1 MIDALAVNASI
12 SYQVTHLPDYQI
24 PMRCLIGVLATSVM
38 AASVVAQQPPRFRDR
53 VDVARI
59 VVDARVLDSQGRA
72 IPGLT
77 ADDFVVRI
85 RNRPARVESATWVGA
100 GSDAAEPALGNGPT
114 REGAIPQGRL
124 IVFLFQKDLE
134 PSRIIGLMRMLFR
147 AKTFLDTL
155 GPDDRM
161 AVVSFDSHL
170 KIWADFTNDREAVRQ
185 IFDRGLLLERPKPIG
200 EPASPIA
207 LTRELTQAEGRR
219 AYPIEKALLLLGQ
232 ALEPLPGTKSIVLF
246 GHGFGRYTSMGV
258 LMERGYEEALAA
270 LQRARVAVFSIDVT
284 QADYHS
290 LEVGLQSVSEE
301 TGGFYERSF
310 HFPDRTVKRLAGA
323 LAGHYVLLVE
333 ASDEISE
340 WSELSVKLTRRGG
353 TVLARTAAQTW

>member
-1 MIDALAVNASI
+1 MNRLGPLALTVIVAVPA
-12 SYQVTHLPDYQI
+12 
-24 PMRCLIGVLATSVM
+24 
-38 AASVVAQQPPRFRDR
+38 VAQQPPRFRDR
-53 VDVARI
+53 IDDARI

-77 ADDFVVRI
+77 ADDFTVRI
-85 RNRPARVESATWVGA
+85 RNQPAHVESATWVGA
-100 GSDAAEPALGNGPT
+100 GAEATAPAIDGRPLAQ
-114 REGAIPQGRL
+114 EAIPQGRL

-134 PSRIIGLMRMLFR
+134 PTRIIGLMRMLFR

-155 GPDDRM
+155 GPDDRV

-170 KIWADFTNDREAVRQ
+170 KIWTDFTNDRDDVRR

-200 EPASPIA
+200 EPASPIS

-246 GHGFGRYTSMGV
+246 GHGFGRFTANGV
-258 LMERGYEEALAA
+258 LMEHGYEEALAA
-270 LQRARVAVFSIDVT
+270 LQRARAAVFSIDVT

-290 LEVGLQSVSEE
+290 LEAGLQSVSQE

-310 HFPDRTVKRLAGA
+310 TFPDRTVQRLAGA

-333 ASDEISE
+333 APEEISE
-340 WSELSVKLTRRGG
+340 WAELSVKLTRGRRG

>member
-1 MIDALAVNASI
+1 MRSLLGLLAAL
-12 SYQVTHLPDYQI
+12 
-24 PMRCLIGVLATSVM
+24 VM
-38 AASVVAQQPPRFRDR
+38 AASSAAQQPPRFRDR

-59 VVDARVLDSQGRA
+59 VVDARVLDSHGQA

-77 ADDFVVRI
+77 ADDFSVRI

-100 GSDAAEPALGNGPT
+100 GSDSVEPTLDSRSAPD
-114 REGAIPQGRL
+114 GAIPQGRL

-134 PSRIIGLMRMLFR
+134 PTRIIGLMRMLFR
-147 AKTFLDTL
+147 ARTFLDTL
-155 GPDDRM
+155 GADDRI

-170 KIWADFTNDREAVRQ
+170 KIWTDFTNDRETVRR
-185 IFDRGLLLERPKPIG
+185 IFERGLLLERPKAIG
-200 EPASPIA
+200 EPASPIS

-219 AYPIEKALLLLGQ
+219 AYPIEKALLRLGQ

-246 GHGFGRYTSMGV
+246 GHGFGRYTANGV
-258 LMERGYEEALAA
+258 VMEHGYEAALAA
-270 LQRARVAVFSIDVT
+270 LQRARAAVFSIDVT
-284 QADYHS
+284 HADYHS

-310 HFPDRTVKRLAGA
+310 HFPDRTVSRLAGA

-333 ASDEISE
+333 APENITE
-340 WSELSVKLTRRGG
+340 WSELSVKLTRRRG

>member
-1 MIDALAVNASI
+1 MTIRTAMTALV
-12 SYQVTHLPDYQI
+12 
-24 PMRCLIGVLATSVM
+24 IGVT
-38 AASVVAQQPPRFRDR
+38 AAGAAADNSQQPPRFRDR
-53 VDVARI
+53 VAVARI

-77 ADDFVVRI
+77 ADDFGVRI

-100 GSDAAEPALGNGPT
+100 GSDAATPT
-114 REGAIPQGRL
+114 ADGRSVVDQTIPNGRL

-134 PSRIIGLMRMLFR
+134 PVRIIGLMRMLFR

-155 GPDDRM
+155 GADDRI

-170 KIWADFTNDREAVRQ
+170 KIWTDFTNDRAAVRR
-185 IFDRGLLLERPKPIG
+185 IFDRGLLLEHPKPIG
-200 EPASPIA
+200 EPASPIS

-246 GHGFGRYTSMGV
+246 GHGFGRFTGNGV
-258 LMERGYEEALAA
+258 LMEHGYEEALAA
-270 LQRARVAVFSIDVT
+270 LQRARAAVFSIDVT

-310 HFPDRTVKRLAGA
+310 QFPDRTVQRLAGA
-323 LAGHYVLLVE
+323 LAGHYVLLVK
-333 ASDEISE
+333 ASDAISE
-340 WSELSVKLTRRGG
+340 WRSCR
-353 TVLARTAAQTW
+353 

>member
-1 MIDALAVNASI
+1 MSRLC
-12 SYQVTHLPDYQI
+12 PF
-24 PMRCLIGVLATSVM
+24 VLAAILVAP
-38 AASVVAQQPPRFRDR
+38 AAAQQTPQFRDR

-59 VVDARVLDSQGRA
+59 VVDARALDSQGHP

-77 ADDFVVRI
+77 ADDFIVRI

-100 GSDAAEPALGNGPT
+100 GSGTVEPIPGNASASDGT
-114 REGAIPQGRL
+114 IPQGRL

-147 AKTFLDTL
+147 AKTFLATL
-155 GPDDRM
+155 GPDDHI

-170 KIWADFTNDREAVRQ
+170 KIWTDFTNDREAVRR
-185 IFDRGLLLERPKPIG
+185 IFDRGLLLERPKRIG
-200 EPASPIA
+200 EPASSIS
-207 LTRELTQAEGRR
+207 LRELTQAEGRR
-219 AYPIEKALLLLGQ
+219 AYPIEKALLLLGR

-246 GHGFGRYTSMGV
+246 GHGFGRYTANGV
-258 LMERGYEEALAA
+258 LMEHGYEEALAA
-270 LQRARVAVFSIDVT
+270 LQRARAAVFSIDVT

-310 HFPDRTVKRLAGA
+310 HFPDRTVSRLAGA

-333 ASDEISE
+333 APERITE
-340 WSELSVKLTRRGG
+340 WSELSVRLTRRRG

>member
-1 MIDALAVNASI
+1 MGRLCSLVLTAALVAPA
-12 SYQVTHLPDYQI
+12 L
-24 PMRCLIGVLATSVM
+24 
-38 AASVVAQQPPRFRDR
+38 AQQPPRFRDR
-53 VDVARI
+53 VDVVRI

-77 ADDFVVRI
+77 ADDFSVRI
-85 RNRPARVESATWVGA
+85 RNQRARVESATWVGV
-100 GSDAAEPALGNGPT
+100 GSDPAVPALDGRPVAQ
-114 REGAIPQGRL
+114 EAIPQGRL

-134 PSRIIGLMRMLFR
+134 PTRIIGLMRMLFR

-155 GPDDRM
+155 GPDDRI

-170 KIWADFTNDREAVRQ
+170 KIWTDFTNDRDGVRR

-200 EPASPIA
+200 EPESPLS

-246 GHGFGRYTSMGV
+246 GHGFGRYTASGV

-270 LQRARVAVFSIDVT
+270 LQRARAAVFSIDVT

-310 HFPDRTVKRLAGA
+310 HFPDRTVRRLAGA

-340 WSELSVKLTRRGG
+340 WSELSVKLTRSRG